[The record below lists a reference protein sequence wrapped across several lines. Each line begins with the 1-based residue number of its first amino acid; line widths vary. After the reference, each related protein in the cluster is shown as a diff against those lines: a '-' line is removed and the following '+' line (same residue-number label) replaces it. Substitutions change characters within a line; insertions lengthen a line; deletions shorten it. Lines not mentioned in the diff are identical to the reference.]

1 MGDTMRVNRSAAIYA
16 RYSSHEQ
23 DGGES
28 IDLQIRKGTEY
39 IARQSW
45 SLPQDN
51 VFVDRARSGT
61 STYRRDE
68 FNRMLSLAKMKE
80 CPFDVIVV
88 WSTSRFGRDQDEAI
102 FNKVY
107 LKRHGIEVK
116 FVSQNIPDGHIG
128 KLIERIYEWK
138 DEADS
143 IMIGQNAFE
152 GQREVTQKGYH
163 GGGKAPHGYR
173 REKVVDI
180 PMASWTRT
188 DSQSNT

>member
-1 MGDTMRVNRSAAIYA
+1 MRVTRSAAIYA

-39 IARQSW
+39 IELQGW
-45 SLPQDN
+45 SLLHDN
-51 VFVDRARSGT
+51 VFVDRAKSGT

-68 FNRMLSLAKMKE
+68 FNRMLSLAKLKE

-88 WSTSRFGRDQDEAI
+88 WSTSRFGRDQDEAM
-102 FNKVY
+102 FNKIY
-107 LKRHGIEVK
+107 LKKHGLEVK

-138 DEADS
+138 DEEDS

-152 GQREVTQKGYH
+152 GTAGGYPKGVPRWRQ
-163 GGGKAPHGYR
+163 GALWLPEGEGR
-173 REKVVDI
+173 
-180 PMASWTRT
+180 
-188 DSQSNT
+188 